1 MVTRKSKHPIPPRG
15 FVRAVGVV
23 LLSSDILLMALAV
36 LNYEALGWMAY
47 VIFFGSAA
55 TIYFPIKAIQTG
67 DPEWVLLDLIIPS

>member
-1 MVTRKSKHPIPPRG
+1 MATKRSKYPIPSRG
-15 FVRAVGVV
+15 FVRGVGV
-23 LLSSDILLMALAV
+23 LLLGTDILLMTLAV

-47 VIFFGSAA
+47 IIFFGSAA